1 MRYSDCRE
9 DHCKM
14 LIAKSWAPKTSPER
28 RLVEDELHALLA
40 SPHFRNSKRYPA
52 LLKYVVEKSL
62 DGQVD
67 ELKERTI
74 GVEVFGRQPDY
85 DTNADPVVRVTAGEV
100 RKRIALFYHEAG
112 EERRI
117 QIDLPT
123 GSYAPEFSRE
133 FNHSRPAL
141 ASVDESLAETGAE
154 SEQPVLDASA
164 MPDAVESDERSE
176 DKLSRSFPKTLLRTP
191 FVLSFCVLA
200 ILAVLGAY
208 FVHRAA
214 PTRQMEQLWAPIV
227 QTQDPVLIVT
237 GSGKAWLVSPE
248 SPQTSLSDHMIGTY
262 HHVSLSDVIAI
273 SRLTNVLQKNNR
285 TYFIKEASS
294 TGMADLRGRTVILV
308 GALNNIWTM
317 QLSNALRFRFVP
329 GTLARIQDTKN
340 PQDSTWSVDYSK
352 PYPSVSVDYGIV
364 ARYHDSYTN
373 GNVLMIA
380 GIGPYGTEAAG
391 EFVSSPQYLSQ
402 IEHFVPAGFKEA
414 NLEMVL
420 KTEVTRGEAGPPQLV
435 AAYAF

>member
-1 MRYSDCRE
+1 
-9 DHCKM
+9 
-14 LIAKSWAPKTSPER
+14 
-28 RLVEDELHALLA
+28 VE
-40 SPHFRNSKRYPA
+40 
-52 LLKYVVEKSL
+52 
-62 DGQVD
+62 
-67 ELKERTI
+67 
-74 GVEVFGRQPDY
+74 
-85 DTNADPVVRVTAGEV
+85 
-100 RKRIALFYHEAG
+100 
-112 EERRI
+112 
-117 QIDLPT
+117 
-123 GSYAPEFSRE
+123 
-133 FNHSRPAL
+133 
-141 ASVDESLAETGAE
+141 ESLAETGAE
-154 SEQPVLDASA
+154 SGPPVLDASA
-164 MPDAVESDERSE
+164 KPDAVESGERSV
-176 DKLSRSFPKTLLRTP
+176 DRLPRSFPKTLLRTP
-191 FVLSFCVLA
+191 IVLSFCMLA
-200 ILAVLGAY
+200 ALAVLGAY

-285 TYFIKEASS
+285 TYSIKEASS

-380 GIGPYGTEAAG
+380 GIGPYGTEAAS

>member
-9 DHCKM
+9 GHCKM
-14 LIAKSWAPKTSPER
+14 LVAKSWAPKTSPER
-28 RLVEDELHALLA
+28 RLVEDELNALLA

-141 ASVDESLAETGAE
+141 ASVEESLAETGAE
-154 SEQPVLDASA
+154 SEPPILDASA
-164 MPDAVESDERSE
+164 KPDAVESDERSE

-200 ILAVLGAY
+200 ILAVLASY

-214 PTRQMEQLWAPIV
+214 PTRQMEQLWAPLV
-227 QTQDPVLIVT
+227 QTQDHVLIVT
-237 GSGKAWLVSPE
+237 GSGKPWLVSPE

-285 TYFIKEASS
+285 TYSIKEASS